1 MKNIKDLSNEDKS
14 YLAGFLDGDGSIH
27 VQLIKSKT
35 KYGYHPRVSVVFY
48 QKTKRHWFL
57 MDLKKKIGFGVLR
70 KRKDG
75 MSELTITGFT
85 PVRNILVILSPFLK
99 LKKSLSIL
107 ILDIIEEYKRVT
119 SIASFLEVCKKID
132 ETAKYTDSKTRKNTY
147 FSVKNYLDSPVETE
161 ERNKD
166 SFPIFKKSS

>member
-1 MKNIKDLSNEDKS
+1 MNNINNLSSEDKS

-27 VQLIKSKT
+27 SQLIKSKT

-48 QKTKRHWFL
+48 QKTSRHWFL
-57 MDLKKKIGFGVLR
+57 MDLQKMIGFGVLR
-70 KRKDG
+70 KRNDG

-85 PVRNILVILSPFLK
+85 PVKNILSLISPFLK
-99 LKKSLSIL
+99 LKKPLSLL
-107 ILDIIEEYKRVT
+107 VLNIIEEYKRVT

-132 ETAKYTDSKTRKNTY
+132 ETARYTDSKTRKNTY

-161 ERNKD
+161 ESNL
-166 SFPIFKKSS
+166 